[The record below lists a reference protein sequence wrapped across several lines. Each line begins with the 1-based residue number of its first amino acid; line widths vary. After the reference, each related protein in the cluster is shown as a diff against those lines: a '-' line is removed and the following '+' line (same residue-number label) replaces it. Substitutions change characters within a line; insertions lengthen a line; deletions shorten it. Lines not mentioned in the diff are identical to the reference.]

1 MDMFSCY
8 FDRVNLTCRVGKND
22 VVVVDGSTKEFEALV
37 RSVSLFDE
45 WLVIKGELWI
55 CMKFFFSI

>member
-45 WLVIKGELWI
+45 
-55 CMKFFFSI
+55 